1 MHLPDG
7 VIAQG
12 WAIFGW
18 LIAASILLYA
28 VWRAPW
34 TSIHLRPERLNL
46 VIASIIALTALWSLR
61 ANVLPGLS
69 LHFLGLAAV
78 TLVIGPY
85 LALISGMLAMMA
97 YAGFGFSG
105 WQDLG
110 LDYLFMVLVP
120 VAMTYGISRASQS
133 WLPPNFFI
141 YLFIDV
147 FLSAI
152 LGSVLVG
159 LLVAGFVIMLGVY
172 DSDTVL
178 RGYVSMLPLQAFPE
192 GVVNGMVMTAFALL
206 VPEWVMSFDDERYI
220 TGR

>member
-7 VIAQG
+7 LIAPA

-18 LIAASILLYA
+18 LVASAIMLFAA
-28 VWRAPW
+28 WRAPW
-34 TSIHLRPERLNL
+34 SSIHLRPERLNL
-46 VIASIIALTALWSLR
+46 VIASIVALTALWSLR
-61 ANVLPGLS
+61 AEVLPGLS

-78 TLVIGPY
+78 TLVIGPD
-85 LALISGMLAMMA
+85 LTLISGMAAMVA
-97 YAGFGFSG
+97 YAGFGFAG

-120 VAMTYGISRASQS
+120 VLVTYGLSRASQR

-152 LGSVLVG
+152 LGTVLVG
-159 LLVAGFVIMLGVY
+159 LLVAGFVIALGLY
-172 DSDTVL
+172 DTDTVL
-178 RGYVSMLPLQAFPE
+178 RGYVSMLPLQALPE

-206 VPEWVMSFDDERYI
+206 VPQWVISFDDERYI